1 MMQIEWQWPELTF
14 EGAYIYFA
22 ALFILFGIISYGWLV
37 VHVEY
42 GRHFSKL
49 KALFALI
56 LGSLFLGFAFHFFL
70 LSGGS

>member
-1 MMQIEWQWPELTF
+1 MQFEWQWPEITF
-14 EGAYIYFA
+14 EGAYIYFT
-22 ALFILFGIISYGWLV
+22 ALFILFGLMSFGWLA

-42 GRHFSKL
+42 GRHFSKI

-70 LSGGS
+70 LAGGN